1 MCYIF
6 DFQKAFDSVPHRPLL
21 DKLSQLG
28 VNEKII
34 LWVANYL
41 SARQQSVVLN
51 GVVSDSVDV
60 LSGVPQGSV
69 LGPLLFI
76 IYVNDLASLSLSG
89 TFKVILYTDD
99 LALHRPI
106 TSANEYYV
114 LQEDI
119 TAIENWTAAKNLQFN
134 ISKCRYMMISRR
146 RTPEIQVPPLTLNG
160 VPLERVETFKYL
172 GLLLSSDLS
181 WSNHIDSVCSRAK
194 RILGLLYRQYYHH
207 ADSEAIRQLYIS
219 LVRPHLEYGY
229 TVWDPHT
236 HKNKE
241 ALEKVQKFACRM
253 ATKRWDAGYDE
264 LLDLL
269 NLPSLMYRRT
279 HLKLC
284 QLYKIIHGLC
294 YFPDDI
300 FTYWI
305 NSTCR
310 NVNSMSLLHPFAHT
324 NAYYYSFVPHTI
336 TLWNSLSTNQ
346 VTSVSLSSFKRQN

>member
-1 MCYIF
+1 M
-6 DFQKAFDSVPHRPLL
+6 
-21 DKLSQLG
+21 
-28 VNEKII
+28 
-34 LWVANYL
+34 
-41 SARQQSVVLN
+41 
-51 GVVSDSVDV
+51 
-60 LSGVPQGSV
+60 

-76 IYVNDLASLSLSG
+76 IYVNDLAYISLSG
-89 TFKVILYTDD
+89 TSKVILCADD

-106 TSANEYYV
+106 TSANDYYV

-119 TAIENWTAAKNLQFN
+119 TAIENWTAANNLQFN
-134 ISKCRYMMISRR
+134 ISKCKYMMISRR
-146 RTPEIQVPPLTLNG
+146 RTPDIKVPPLTLNG

-181 WSNHIDSVCSRAK
+181 WSNHIDAVRAK
-194 RILGLLYRQYYHH
+194 RILGLLYRQYYRH

-219 LVRPHLEYGY
+219 LVRPHLEYGC

-253 ATKRWDAGYDE
+253 ATKRWDAGYEE

-269 NLPSLMYRRT
+269 NLPSLVYRRT

-284 QLYKIIHGLC
+284 QLYKLIHGLC

-300 FTYWI
+300 FTYRT
-305 NSTCR
+305 NST
-310 NVNSMSLLHPFAHT
+310 
-324 NAYYYSFVPHTI
+324 
-336 TLWNSLSTNQ
+336 
-346 VTSVSLSSFKRQN
+346 